1 MTNIAG
7 IGKQPC
13 EPAGHSDEVTPDVGR
28 ASLKL
33 DDLFRLRRAEQQS
46 QTRMVPGE
54 SLPNRRA
61 SALREGPTWKT
72 THSSV
77 RPTRS
82 QGADAPVCLVARDV
96 AAGVDGMTRTL
107 SAWSQTGRQPGQQDP
122 GAHRRGAPQ
131 ALAPRHP
138 GGRKAARRVCEDWLN
153 YFAVPGSSRFIR
165 TFHRRLQH
173 LWIRVLRRRSQR
185 ARFGWK
191 RLEHMTE
198 ILRTR
203 ASTRHPWPDQ
213 RFAANHPRQEPDG
226 STTTSGSA
234 RGGAGAIRIPTVTGL
249 HKALPYRTRLRSIWK

>member
-33 DDLFRLRRAEQQS
+33 DDLLRLRRAEQQS

-61 SALREGPTWKT
+61 PALREGPTWKT

-82 QGADAPVCLVARDV
+82 QGADAPARLVARDV
-96 AAGVDGMTRTL
+96 AAGVDGVTRTL

-138 GGRKAARRVCEDWLN
+138 GGRKAARAGLRGLAQLLCRSGVEPVHPD
-153 YFAVPGSSRFIR
+153 VPPQAATPVDASVAPPVPASSF
-165 TFHRRLQH
+165 
-173 LWIRVLRRRSQR
+173 
-185 ARFGWK
+185 
-191 RLEHMTE
+191 RLEASGAHDRNLTD
-198 ILRTR
+198 TR
-203 ASTRHPWPDQ
+203 VHPPPM
-213 RFAANHPRQEPDG
+213 AGPAVCRQSPEAGAGWFNDHVRIC
-226 STTTSGSA
+226 A
-234 RGGAGAIRIPTVTGL
+234 GGAGAIRIPTATGL
-249 HKALPYRTRLRSIWK
+249 HKALPCRTRLRSIWK